1 MRLSSLASSEE
12 PEYSNIRG
20 GVRECAKQ
28 ATKFLNQIER
38 AQVQLNADTLGRLQR
53 AREDLADELKRRQA
67 DLEQQFQ
74 RVGMGLENEVSEITE
89 SLSRSDIGGMLS
101 TVEVGDWTLP
111 SGKPLPLRVPFFNS
125 ASLEISGEGAA
136 AVATEIAWRS
146 LVDNANMRVDVVV
159 LSLKIQPEFSILANA
174 GLVRNR
180 NYRRF
185 VSDSDASKEIENI
198 RGRVRDIET
207 RLAGRWTTL
216 ESFISDYP
224 TENRSHHLLIVTEDL
239 LAKRDTGSGKLSE
252 PISDLIAQGPR
263 FGVSTILVRNLPTD
277 QRVDVP
283 SPPGKLIHVEV
294 LGTGSTADT
303 RRVVVNLPMKE
314 SEPRRIEVELL
325 LTSWDKIASQLRA
338 PSSREAAQ
346 PPKLA
351 LDEVLLDSESTPSDV
366 SHALDVAIGISEGE
380 PVVMR
385 LGNTDDGVAYHAL
398 VGGKTGSGKTVFLKT
413 MVLGLCHRF
422 EPSELNF
429 FILDFKGTEFFD
441 FAAGEGRLPHVKF
454 VGCSDLDQGSALL
467 ESMNDEMGRRQR
479 QFVRAGVNNYSE
491 YCKIATEPLPRWI
504 LLIDE
509 FHCLLPRDDGAIST
523 VGANNGDLLNVL
535 ARQSGSFGIHLV
547 LATQTLEGLLS
558 KIEPLVGQMS
568 HRICL
573 SVDPA
578 ISRSFIGSTDAVGL
592 KTGYAKYMCS
602 IGANPIVDVRV
613 ATAGESQEIRARARR
628 IREGLADT
636 GANWTE
642 ARQIRRDVGADLHKE
657 WDALKSQ
664 SSSPRAV
671 VGIPFDPNR
680 PPEVVEFDDS
690 PGSHLLIV
698 GDGDDEGRGM
708 IYSTLKS
715 LSISSPAESRF
726 FIVGSEREIQVAGL
740 KALIATSFQDHRH
753 RIVSEIDENVKVAVE
768 DTDMSPTF
776 VVFPSG
782 ARLQDKYR
790 TTLKEWLQEGHSK
803 RIHVIGWW
811 REPPEAALRE
821 MNPLPNMSFL
831 KLNPEWRRRFK
842 THVSNP
848 FRTQFSTRSGGKTIW
863 LQTPNISQDGSD
875 AG

>member
-1 MRLSSLASSEE
+1 MELASLASSEE
-12 PEYSNIRG
+12 LEHSNIRG
-20 GVRECAKQ
+20 RARECADK
-28 ATKFLNQIER
+28 ATKFRNQIER

-53 AREDLADELKRRQA
+53 AQEDLADELSQRLA

-74 RVGMGLENEVSEITE
+74 GVGKGLENEVSEITE

-101 TVEVGDWTLP
+101 TVAVGNWTLP
-111 SGKPLPLRVPFFNS
+111 SGNTLPLRVPFFNS
-125 ASLEISGEGAA
+125 ASLEISGEEAA

-159 LSLKIQPEFSILANA
+159 LSLKIQPKFSVLANVKSTDRKYNSFS
-174 GLVRNR
+174 L
-180 NYRRF
+180 
-185 VSDSDASKEIENI
+185 SDASNEIEKI
-198 RGRVRDIET
+198 RGRVRDIDT

-216 ESFISDYP
+216 ESFIS
-224 TENRSHHLLIVTEDL
+224 EKRGEWNGSHHLLIVTEDI
-239 LAKRDTGSGKLSE
+239 LAKLDTGPYKLSE
-252 PISDLIAQGPR
+252 SISDLIDQGPR

-277 QRVDVP
+277 QRVYVP
-283 SPPGKLIHVEV
+283 SHPGSLIHVEV
-294 LGTGSTADT
+294 LGSGSQTDT
-303 RRVVVNLPMKE
+303 RRVVVNLPMEK

-325 LTSWDKIASQLRA
+325 LTSSDKIASQLRA
-338 PSSREAAQ
+338 PSSREADQ
-346 PPKLA
+346 PPWLA

-366 SHALDVAIGISEGE
+366 SDALDVAIGTSEGE
-380 PVVMR
+380 PVVLR
-385 LGNTDDGVAYHAL
+385 LGRADGGVAYHAL
-398 VGGKTGSGKTVFLKT
+398 VGGKSGSGKSALLKT

-422 EPSELNF
+422 KPSELNF
-429 FILDFKGTEFFD
+429 FILDLKGTEFSD
-441 FAAGEGRLPHVKF
+441 FAGGDGMLPHVRF

-467 ESMNDEMGRRQR
+467 ESMIDEMQRRQN
-479 QFVRAGVNNYSE
+479 QFNESGVSNYSE
-491 YCKIATEPLPRWI
+491 FCNLGTDPLPRLI
-504 LLIDE
+504 LMIDE
-509 FHCLLPRDDGAIST
+509 FHNLLPRDDGAVIN
-523 VGANNGDLLNVL
+523 VGAKNGELLNYL

-547 LATQTLEGLLS
+547 LATQTLDGLQS
-558 KIEPLVGQMS
+558 KIQPLVDQMS
-568 HRICL
+568 HRICG
-573 SVDPA
+573 SVDRA
-578 ISRSFIGSTDAVGL
+578 TSRQFITSGDAEGL
-592 KTGYAKYMCS
+592 KTGYAKYMCT

-613 ATAGESQEIRARARR
+613 AWSGESEDIRARAQR

-636 GANWTE
+636 GASWTP
-642 ARQIRRDVGADLHKE
+642 ARQIRAGVGADLHDE
-657 WDALKSQ
+657 WKALKSQ

-698 GDGDDEGRGM
+698 GNGDDAGRGM

-740 KALIATSFQDHRH
+740 KALITTSFQDRPH
-753 RIVSEIDENVKVAVE
+753 RIVSEIDENVKAAVE
-768 DTDMSPTF
+768 DTNMSPTF